1 VGQYDFMPYE
11 QPSVPRFE
19 DVQKR
24 NYVESE
30 LGKPLPDLYPTFE
43 GRLFQQQYMDK
54 KPDEIDNV
62 EVLMQI
68 LGGRGPAH
76 EASILQSKMY
86 PPKPKEFGKIKE
98 QITEKSLKAE
108 PAGKRLRVIKVGD
121 GKNVKD
127 GTDVT
132 DSFGTQENL
141 AGMSADE
148 LQKIVDA
155 TGKRYKVIEDK
166 YIPSGQKNTQGKYYV
181 TDWAGNEIDELGTYD
196 STKDAYD
203 EITEWLRS
211 KGVDEYDLDL
221 EVGEFDVRRRKK

>member
-1 VGQYDFMPYE
+1 
-11 QPSVPRFE
+11 
-19 DVQKR
+19 
-24 NYVESE
+24 
-30 LGKPLPDLYPTFE
+30 
-43 GRLFQQQYMDK
+43 
-54 KPDEIDNV
+54 
-62 EVLMQI
+62 
-68 LGGRGPAH
+68 
-76 EASILQSKMY
+76 
-86 PPKPKEFGKIKE
+86 
-98 QITEKSLKAE
+98 
-108 PAGKRLRVIKVGD
+108 VIKVGD

-196 STKDAYD
+196 STEDAYD

-211 KGVDEYDLDL
+211 KGVDEDDLDL